1 MLGSGAHAP
10 RHIGVPRLLAD
21 EMINNLGNGVDHRV
35 LSAGHLVMV
44 TKPQALAAII
54 NGIVNC

>member
-1 MLGSGAHAP
+1 MSDDV
-10 RHIGVPRLLAD
+10 GVPRLLAD

-44 TKPQALAAII
+44 TKPHALAAII
-54 NGIVNC
+54 NDIVNC